1 MIDVLA
7 TIKIGDV
14 PLTLFGKID
23 ESKHRI
29 ELNYQI
35 ISEASMKLSEII
47 YNPKLDLAVVD
58 TRANQ
63 YSVYGCKFTNATT
76 SFSNAGITLLQG
88 VFDRLVK
95 EETLGKQYIAV
106 QFRFKGIEKIFPL
119 ERFSTTFETPEDQ
132 LSFIKESQQIYQYSM
147 CNGMECLIKSKF
159 TGVTQS
165 DNLFELEV
173 KQYKAV
179 SLTFKEKKCI
189 EELIEIVKVVKK
201 YFEFILKQEISLTSV
216 EFTNEGTGDFRKGQ
230 LLFDPLLQPHT
241 FIKELPNNP
250 YRGSAGDLLNGLNGW
265 LDKFNQYSSVIDIW
279 QKTVYNTNVS
289 ADDLFIWRC
298 QAFELLCTLNEE
310 IFNKANS
317 LKGKK
322 QQNPNLRNFLN
333 AVNTLYGIS
342 KTIDQQFFGDVKEV
356 RDKLTHNNPTK
367 QVTERQRKNSYIII
381 EYFLIKTI
389 SKIMGITG
397 IPVTLFLWPEVKEN
411 K

>member
-7 TIKIGDV
+7 TINIGDAL
-14 PLTLFGKID
+14 LTLFGKID
-23 ESKHRI
+23 ECKHRI

-47 YNPKLDLAVVD
+47 YSPKLDLTVID

-63 YSVYGCKFTNATT
+63 YSVYGCKFTNAKT

-95 EETLGKQYIAV
+95 EETLGKQYISV

-119 ERFSTTFETPEDQ
+119 ERFNTIFETSENQ
-132 LSFIKESQQIYQYSM
+132 LCFIKESQQIYQYSM
-147 CNGMECLIKSKF
+147 CNGMECLIKSNF
-159 TGVTQS
+159 SGVTQS
-165 DNLFELEV
+165 DNLFDLEV
-173 KQYKAV
+173 KQYKIV

-189 EELIEIVKVVKK
+189 DELIEIVRVVKR
-201 YFEFILKQEISLTSV
+201 YFEFILKQEISLTNV
-216 EFTNEGTGDFRKGQ
+216 EFTNEGMGDFRKGQ

-250 YRGSAGDLLNGLNGW
+250 YRGSADDLLNGLNGW
-265 LDKFNQYSSVIDIW
+265 LNNVNQYSSVIDIW

-289 ADDLFIWRC
+289 AEDLFIWQC

-333 AVNTLYGIS
+333 AVNTLYSIS
-342 KTIDQQFFGDVKEV
+342 KTLDQQLFGDVKEV

-381 EYFLIKTI
+381 EYFLIKTV
-389 SKIMGITG
+389 SKIMGIKG